1 MTKIKNK
8 NQNSGDA
15 LKTELNVLEHLLVR
29 QGTNLTSKPQKPK
42 SENYLAIV
50 NTTMGGNDKKNR
62 RRGSYTLLKTKCS
75 ACSRGIMIQTDLLLL
90 IRETSI

>member
-1 MTKIKNK
+1 MMTQIKSK

-50 NTTMGGNDKKNR
+50 NTTKGGNDKKPEGGAAIPFSKPNVPR
-62 RRGSYTLLKTKCS
+62 ALEAS
-75 ACSRGIMIQTDLLLL
+75 
-90 IRETSI
+90 